1 MKSKYSKTTRQLL
14 DEIRQNQI
22 DETIT
27 AVKNKAKKTGMP
39 YSILKKVYDRGMAAW
54 KGGHRPGATQV
65 QWALARVNSF
75 VTKSSG
81 TWGGADKDL
90 AKKVRAAEEF
100 EFTVCE
106 KCGGEEC
113 VCEEFEKEELEE
125 GKMSEIDRMSKDGKS
140 AEEIAKALKLD
151 VKAVKSVLGEADL
164 SKKQIKMVHKVAD
177 DLPKKD
183 FKDRYGKDKGDAV
196 RFGTATN
203 MVKKK
208 LGIDESDAYDND
220 RFIIKGNTAKKDN
233 SNTPDTKNH
242 VYAPNSK
249 IALQLHKQ
257 GKNVYREERDINEL
271 TVSMDKVNKAQ
282 KIAKKFAGNMTKAV
296 AEIEKIA
303 KGLSNM
309 SFVKQALAK
318 YNEDLEKDDEKQ
330 VKDVIKGLKKGSAL
344 HAKQAK
350 ELEKQIADEVE
361 LEESSWEKNKDILPP
376 HLKKLFDKDGNLKNP
391 RSQAVFDKMIKD
403 AGGPA
408 GFIKKHKLR
417 EDISEA
423 GPCWKGFKQ
432 VGMKKKGGKMVPN
445 CVPTEDTDYDFKVL
459 DLEDLDENLD
469 VRYDIKKQGWFDKQG
484 KRRYLGIGQTNAL
497 MKKALDKAKRTGDF
511 INPFKMTHGQKAED
525 LDAQPQDKDVKKVKG
540 TQPKK
545 YYKDLKKDTK
555 KKRANF
561 FKNRPG
567 YKKSDDDDDYKAAPG
582 DKEAKTKPSTFTKK
596 FKKMYGE
603 EVLNEFTAA
612 QIKTL
617 EREYAPLKG
626 KRMSVDQLNKMT
638 GMIKKMS
645 KDQLNKL
652 AQASIPFVTSTAK
665 SELVINRGMKWTD
678 FKEDINEDVEE
689 VVKLKAEIEK
699 LTREKEEL
707 EKRAAAASQDKSAPI
722 PNPDTGEVPLKVG
735 LAQAILKLKKDAREA
750 DKKMKMTGKKI
761 MQMAKEHFMMEDV
774 SDQAKALGLDYM
786 NFGRYGKDGKVTH
799 KSMGGKLQP
808 VKGKD
813 DKKSDKK
820 SKDSDDESPE
830 AIDKKARK
838 FVSDLEKGNIE
849 DEDGFGLELD
859 FEDEMSFEPIQDKA
873 RELGLDDVV
882 QDLEDVGSYVAEME
896 PEKAEAEF
904 RKVVAKYSGKPDRA
918 VEMAKKSSEAIDMMT
933 DTEYDMVQPFL
944 SDLNMTMD
952 MLKKAVNSDKTS
964 KGFNPE
970 VIDALQNTREVIGDL
985 RDFAEVGDEDDQE
998 LFDQLDGEIEYMADD
1013 SEDHDE
1019 YTKQSKVISSVE
1031 TAQKIIKKLIKR
1043 TKDYEIKEA
1052 TNIAKKEDESQ
1063 VLTFKDL
1070 KKKLDISD
1078 IQKILPDKKKK
1089 EMKLS
1094 KEKTKIE
1101 IDPKMDI
1108 SPSAGG
1114 NAQAASNN

>member
-39 YSILKKVYDRGMAAW
+39 YGILKKVYDRGMAAW

-90 AKKVRAAEEF
+90 AKKVRAAEGFDPE
-100 EFTVCE
+100 VCE
-106 KCGGEEC
+106 DCGGEEC
-113 VCEEFEKEELEE
+113 ICSEFEKENLGE

-151 VKAVKSVLGEADL
+151 VKAVKSVLGEKVDNPYAIGMAAAMKSTGDEPPLKKSTIKKAHDIAD
-164 SKKQIKMVHKVAD
+164 KI
-177 DLPKKD
+177 
-183 FKDRYGKDKGDAV
+183 KDK
-196 RFGTATN
+196 
-203 MVKKK
+203 
-208 LGIDESDAYDND
+208 
-220 RFIIKGNTAKKDN
+220 
-233 SNTPDTKNH
+233 
-242 VYAPNSK
+242 
-249 IALQLHKQ
+249 
-257 GKNVYREERDINEL
+257 EENINEL
-271 TVSMDKVNKAQ
+271 TVSMDKVYKAKQ
-282 KIAKKFAGNMTKAV
+282 IAKKMAGNMTGAV
-296 AEIEKIA
+296 REIEKIA
-303 KGLSNM
+303 KGLSDM

-330 VKDVIKGLKKGSAL
+330 VKDVVKGLKKGSAL

-361 LEESSWEKNKDILPP
+361 LEESSWEKNKTILPP
-376 HLKKLFDKDGNLKNP
+376 HLKKLFDKDGNFINP
-391 RSQAVFDKMIKD
+391 KSQAVFDKMIKD
-403 AGGPA
+403 AGGFK

-417 EDISEA
+417 EEDLPEA
-423 GPCWKGFKQ
+423 CWTGFKQ

-445 CVPTEDTDYDFKVL
+445 CVPTEDK
-459 DLEDLDENLD
+459 DLEERFPKKGDYA
-469 VRYDIKKQGWFDKQG
+469 VHSQKKGTPIKNIDHFATKQDADDFAAKVKKDGG
-484 KRRYLGIGQTNAL
+484 KVNSITKL
-497 MKKALDKAKRTGDF
+497 
-511 INPFKMTHGQKAED
+511 ED

-545 YYKDLKKDTK
+545 YYKALKKDTK
-555 KKRANF
+555 KKRADF
-561 FKNRPG
+561 FKNRPD

-582 DKEAKTKPSTFTKK
+582 DKTAKTKPSTFTKK

-617 EREYAPLKG
+617 EKEYAPLKG

-799 KSMGGKLQP
+799 KSMGGKLKP
-808 VKGKD
+808 VKGAD

-838 FVSDLEKGNIE
+838 FMSDLEKGNIE

-1094 KEKTKIE
+1094 KDKTKIE

-1114 NAQAASNN
+1114 DAQATSN

>member
-100 EFTVCE
+100 EFAVCE

-113 VCEEFEKEELEE
+113 VCEEFEKENLDE

-140 AEEIAKALKLD
+140 AQEIAKALKLD

-177 DLPKKD
+177 DLPKKG

-196 RFGTATN
+196 RYGTATN

-208 LGIDESDAYDND
+208 LGIDKEEKEEGFASDAQ
-220 RFIIKGNTAKKDN
+220 RRA
-233 SNTPDTKNH
+233 
-242 VYAPNSK
+242 A
-249 IALQLHKQ
+249 
-257 GKNVYREERDINEL
+257 
-271 TVSMDKVNKAQ
+271 
-282 KIAKKFAGNMTKAV
+282 FASGYK
-296 AEIEKIA
+296 A
-303 KGLSNM
+303 KG
-309 SFVKQALAK
+309 KK
-318 YNEDLEKDDEKQ
+318 GKKEDLEKDDEKQ
-330 VKDVIKGLKKGSAL
+330 VKKVIAGLKKASGL

-350 ELEKQIADEVE
+350 SLEKQISDEVE
-361 LEESSWEKNKDILPP
+361 LEESSWEKNKNILPP

-391 RSQAVFDKMIKD
+391 KSQAVFDKMIKD

-445 CVPTEDTDYDFKVL
+445 CVPTEETDYDFKVL

-603 EVLNEFTAA
+603 EILNEFTAA

-626 KRMSVDQLNKMT
+626 RTMSTAQLNKMT
-638 GMIKKMS
+638 GMIKKMT

-678 FKEDINEDVEE
+678 FKEGLKNESADKETTSATVSKKTDDKE
-689 VVKLKAEIEK
+689 KLKQEIEK
-699 LTREKEEL
+699 LEKENQLLKVKNL
-707 EKRAAAASQDKSAPI
+707 EKSQKTVE
-722 PNPDTGEVPLKVG
+722 PNKDTGEVPLKVG
-735 LAQAILKLKKDAREA
+735 LAQ
-750 DKKMKMTGKKI
+750 
-761 MQMAKEHFMMEDV
+761 
-774 SDQAKALGLDYM
+774 
-786 NFGRYGKDGKVTH
+786 
-799 KSMGGKLQP
+799 
-808 VKGKD
+808 
-813 DKKSDKK
+813 
-820 SKDSDDESPE
+820 
-830 AIDKKARK
+830 
-838 FVSDLEKGNIE
+838 
-849 DEDGFGLELD
+849 
-859 FEDEMSFEPIQDKA
+859 
-873 RELGLDDVV
+873 
-882 QDLEDVGSYVAEME
+882 
-896 PEKAEAEF
+896 
-904 RKVVAKYSGKPDRA
+904 
-918 VEMAKKSSEAIDMMT
+918 
-933 DTEYDMVQPFL
+933 
-944 SDLNMTMD
+944 
-952 MLKKAVNSDKTS
+952 
-964 KGFNPE
+964 
-970 VIDALQNTREVIGDL
+970 
-985 RDFAEVGDEDDQE
+985 
-998 LFDQLDGEIEYMADD
+998 
-1013 SEDHDE
+1013 
-1019 YTKQSKVISSVE
+1019 
-1031 TAQKIIKKLIKR
+1031 KIIKDMRDGKKYKMKEKETTKLKVG
-1043 TKDYEIKEA
+1043 TG
-1052 TNIAKKEDESQ
+1052 
-1063 VLTFKDL
+1063 
-1070 KKKLDISD
+1070 
-1078 IQKILPDKKKK
+1078 
-1089 EMKLS
+1089 
-1094 KEKTKIE
+1094 KTKIE

>member
-1 MKSKYSKTTRQLL
+1 MSRWGKTSGQLL
-14 DEIRQNQI
+14 EEIQLAEAIKGLQ
-22 DETIT
+22 
-27 AVKNKAKKTGMP
+27 NKAKKTGMP

-54 KGGHRPGATQV
+54 KGGHRPGATQQ
-65 QWALARVNSF
+65 QWAFARVNSF

-90 AKKVRAAEEF
+90 AKKVRAAENF
-100 EFTVCE
+100 EFSVCE

-113 VCEEFEKEELEE
+113 VCEEFEKENLDE

-151 VKAVKSVLGEADL
+151 VKAVKSVLGEKVDNPYAIGMAAAMKSTGDEPPLKKSTIKKAHDIAD
-164 SKKQIKMVHKVAD
+164 KI
-177 DLPKKD
+177 
-183 FKDRYGKDKGDAV
+183 KDK
-196 RFGTATN
+196 
-203 MVKKK
+203 
-208 LGIDESDAYDND
+208 
-220 RFIIKGNTAKKDN
+220 
-233 SNTPDTKNH
+233 
-242 VYAPNSK
+242 
-249 IALQLHKQ
+249 
-257 GKNVYREERDINEL
+257 EENINEL
-271 TVSMDKVNKAQ
+271 TVSMDKVYKAKQ
-282 KIAKKFAGNMTKAV
+282 IAKKMAGNMTGAV
-296 AEIEKIA
+296 REIEKIA
-303 KGLSNM
+303 KGLSDM

-361 LEESSWEKNKDILPP
+361 LEESSWEKNKNILPP

-391 RSQAVFDKMIKD
+391 KSQAVFDKMIKD

-417 EDISEA
+417 EEDLPEA
-423 GPCWKGFKQ
+423 CWTGFKQ

-445 CVPTEDTDYDFKVL
+445 CVPT
-459 DLEDLDENLD
+459 
-469 VRYDIKKQGWFDKQG
+469 
-484 KRRYLGIGQTNAL
+484 
-497 MKKALDKAKRTGDF
+497 
-511 INPFKMTHGQKAED
+511 ED

-545 YYKDLKKDTK
+545 YYKDLNKDTK
-555 KKRANF
+555 KKRADF
-561 FKNRPG
+561 FKNRPD

-582 DKEAKTKPSTFTKK
+582 DKTAKTKPSTFTKK

-603 EVLNEFTAA
+603 EVLNEFTTA

-617 EREYAPLKG
+617 EKEYAPLRG
-626 KRMSVDQLNKMT
+626 KRMSPDQLNKMM
-638 GMIKKMS
+638 GMIKRMS

-699 LTREKEEL
+699 LTKEKEEL
-707 EKRAAAASQDKSAPI
+707 EKRHKADIQDKSAPI
-722 PNPDTGEVPLKVG
+722 PNPNTGEVPLKVG
-735 LAQAILKLKKDAREA
+735 LAQAILKLKKDAKKA
-750 DKKMKMTGKKI
+750 DDKMKMTGKKI
-761 MQMAKEHFMMEDV
+761 MQMAREHYLMENV

-799 KSMGGKLQP
+799 KSIAGKLKP
-808 VKGKD
+808 VKDASGP
-813 DKKSDKK
+813 DKK
-820 SKDSDDESPE
+820 SKDKSDDDKSPE
-830 AIDKKARK
+830 AVDKKARK
-838 FVSDLEKGNIE
+838 FISDLEKGNLE
-849 DEDGFGLELD
+849 DDDLGTIELD
-859 FEDEMSFEPIQDKA
+859 FEDENSITAACDAA
-873 RELGLDDVV
+873 RDQGLDD
-882 QDLEDVGSYVAEME
+882 LAMEIEDEVGSYTAEME
-896 PEKAEAEF
+896 PEEAEAGF
-904 RKVVAKYSGKPDRA
+904 RRIVAKYSGKPDRA
-918 VEMAKKSSEAIDMMT
+918 VEMAKKVDQAIDMMV

-952 MLKKAVNSDKTS
+952 MLKKSVNSDKTGY
-964 KGFNPE
+964 KFNPE
-970 VIDALQNTREVIGDL
+970 VIGTLQNTREVLGDL
-985 RDFAEVGDEDDQE
+985 RDFAEVGDEDDLE
-998 LFDQLDGEIEYMADD
+998 LFDELDGEIEYMADEN
-1013 SEDHDE
+1013 EDHDE

-1052 TNIAKKEDESQ
+1052 TNIAKKEDESE

-1070 KKKLDISD
+1070 KKKLEISD
-1078 IQKILPDKKKK
+1078 IQKMLPDKKKK

-1094 KEKTKIE
+1094 KEKTKIQ
-1101 IDPKMDI
+1101 IDPEMDI

-1114 NAQAASNN
+1114 DAQISSN

>member
-1 MKSKYSKTTRQLL
+1 MSRWGKTSGQLL
-14 DEIRQNQI
+14 EEIQLAEAIKGLQ
-22 DETIT
+22 
-27 AVKNKAKKTGMP
+27 NKAKKTGMP

-54 KGGHRPGATQV
+54 KGGHRPGATQQ
-65 QWALARVNSF
+65 QWAFARVNSF

-90 AKKVRAAEEF
+90 AKKVRAAENF
-100 EFTVCE
+100 EFSVCE

-113 VCEEFEKEELEE
+113 VCEEFEKENLDE

-151 VKAVKSVLGEADL
+151 VKAVKSVLGEKVDNPYAIGMAAAMKSTGDEPPLKKSTIKKAHDIAD
-164 SKKQIKMVHKVAD
+164 KI
-177 DLPKKD
+177 
-183 FKDRYGKDKGDAV
+183 KDK
-196 RFGTATN
+196 
-203 MVKKK
+203 
-208 LGIDESDAYDND
+208 
-220 RFIIKGNTAKKDN
+220 
-233 SNTPDTKNH
+233 
-242 VYAPNSK
+242 
-249 IALQLHKQ
+249 
-257 GKNVYREERDINEL
+257 EENINEL
-271 TVSMDKVNKAQ
+271 TVSMDKVYKAKQ
-282 KIAKKFAGNMTKAV
+282 IAKKMAGNMTGAV
-296 AEIEKIA
+296 REIEKIA
-303 KGLSNM
+303 KGLSDM

-361 LEESSWEKNKDILPP
+361 LEESSWEKNKNILPP

-391 RSQAVFDKMIKD
+391 KSQAVFDKMIKD
-403 AGGPA
+403 AGGPQ

-417 EDISEA
+417 EEDLPEA
-423 GPCWKGFKQ
+423 CWKGFKQ

-445 CVPTEDTDYDFKVL
+445 CVPT
-459 DLEDLDENLD
+459 
-469 VRYDIKKQGWFDKQG
+469 
-484 KRRYLGIGQTNAL
+484 
-497 MKKALDKAKRTGDF
+497 
-511 INPFKMTHGQKAED
+511 ED

-545 YYKDLKKDTK
+545 YYKDLNKDTK
-555 KKRANF
+555 KKRADF
-561 FKNRPG
+561 FKNRPD

-582 DKEAKTKPSTFTKK
+582 DKTAKTKPSTFTKK

-603 EVLNEFTAA
+603 EVLNEFTTA

-617 EREYAPLKG
+617 EKEYAPLRG
-626 KRMSVDQLNKMT
+626 KRMSPDQLNKMM
-638 GMIKKMS
+638 GMIKRMS

-699 LTREKEEL
+699 LTKEKEEL
-707 EKRAAAASQDKSAPI
+707 EKRHKADIQDKSAPI
-722 PNPDTGEVPLKVG
+722 PNPNTGEVPLKVG
-735 LAQAILKLKKDAREA
+735 LAQAILKLKKDAKKA
-750 DKKMKMTGKKI
+750 DDKMKMTGKKI
-761 MQMAKEHFMMEDV
+761 MQMAREHYLMENV

-799 KSMGGKLQP
+799 KSIAGKLKP
-808 VKGKD
+808 VKDASGP
-813 DKKSDKK
+813 DKK
-820 SKDSDDESPE
+820 SKDKSDDDKSPE
-830 AIDKKARK
+830 AVDKKARK
-838 FVSDLEKGNIE
+838 FISDLEKGNLE
-849 DEDGFGLELD
+849 DDDLGTIELD
-859 FEDEMSFEPIQDKA
+859 FEDENSITAACDAA
-873 RELGLDDVV
+873 RDQGLDD
-882 QDLEDVGSYVAEME
+882 LAMEIEDEVGSYTAEME
-896 PEKAEAEF
+896 PEEAEAGF
-904 RKVVAKYSGKPDRA
+904 RRIVAKYSGKPDRA
-918 VEMAKKSSEAIDMMT
+918 VEMAKKVDQAIDMMV

-952 MLKKAVNSDKTS
+952 MLKKSVNSDKTGY
-964 KGFNPE
+964 KFNPE
-970 VIDALQNTREVIGDL
+970 VIGTLQNTREVLGDL
-985 RDFAEVGDEDDQE
+985 RDFAEVGDEDDLE
-998 LFDQLDGEIEYMADD
+998 LFDELDGEIEYMADEN
-1013 SEDHDE
+1013 EDHDE

-1052 TNIAKKEDESQ
+1052 TNIAKKEDESE

-1070 KKKLDISD
+1070 KKKLEISD
-1078 IQKILPDKKKK
+1078 IQKMLPDKKKK

-1094 KEKTKIE
+1094 KEKTKIQ
-1101 IDPKMDI
+1101 IDPEMDI

-1114 NAQAASNN
+1114 DAQISSN